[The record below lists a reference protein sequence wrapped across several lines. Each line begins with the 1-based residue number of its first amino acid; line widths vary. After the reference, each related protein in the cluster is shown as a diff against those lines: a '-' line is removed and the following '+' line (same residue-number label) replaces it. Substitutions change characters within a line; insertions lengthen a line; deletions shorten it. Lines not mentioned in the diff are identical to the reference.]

1 MTKEL
6 GWLSPLPPPP
16 PPTHRVVMGSGVGLR
31 SPMTTCTTHTHNT
44 QQLARPNMQMAWS
57 ETPLCVL
64 RTWGM
69 EYGNIARASI
79 ALYVALGQLKHTT
92 SGQQHAATTPKGHAG
107 VSVHPPT
114 AHTLTPTQSRTCSG
128 ARGRTMMPTIWWMP
142 CSEGGAQTCTHSHFN
157 GDTHRDDNSVD
168 ALGWGG
174 ALPTASWLAAY
185 CWLPWQLTT

>member
-1 MTKEL
+1 
-6 GWLSPLPPPP
+6 
-16 PPTHRVVMGSGVGLR
+16 
-31 SPMTTCTTHTHNT
+31 
-44 QQLARPNMQMAWS
+44 MQMAWS

-69 EYGNIARASI
+69 EYGNIAWASI

-142 CSEGGAQTCTHSHFN
+142 CSEGGGKHVHIATSMGTL
-157 GDTHRDDNSVD
+157 TEMKTVWM
-168 ALGWGG
+168 LWGG
-174 ALPTASWLAAY
+174 VGHYPLHHGL
-185 CWLPWQLTT
+185 QLTAGCHGNSPRESPGMCVPVQTQRQRSWPVLQRS